1 MKSRAW
7 ISAAMMTAAVE
18 AASTAWAQTYCI
30 DTRPTGPL
38 INSLQ
43 LYFQASDGRVV
54 QRRSVVLKAIDPAR
68 ARIVVIDGEQ
78 DVELDYREWPKLRL
92 NVDDAISPM
101 AQRSVPKKSAL
112 PPIGRTRVS
121 IADLAVSNG
130 IVRFPGC
137 TMPAGDPRVEI
148 RFAGT
153 LTFDAATSTV
163 EIEGTQN
170 RYDAPPPSQSNPG
183 ASK

>member
-1 MKSRAW
+1 
-7 ISAAMMTAAVE
+7 MTARASIRAALMTVAMA

-54 QRRSVVLKAIDPAR
+54 RRRSVVLKAIDPVR
-68 ARIVVIDGEQ
+68 ARIVFVDGEQ
-78 DVELDYREWPKLRL
+78 DVELDYREWPQLRV
-92 NVDDAISPM
+92 NVDDAVSPM

-112 PPIGRTRVS
+112 PPIGRTRVP

-137 TMPAGDPRVEI
+137 TMPADDRRVEI

-153 LTFDAATSTV
+153 LTFDAATSSA
-163 EIEGTQN
+163 EIEGTQS
-170 RYDAPPPSQSNPG
+170 RYDAAPTSQSNPG
-183 ASK
+183 APK